1 VEREGFSVEHL
12 EAVGL
17 PLDVLGVQK
26 GWRKLILAL
35 EKKLL
40 SLWPTMFG
48 YQFILELSQNADSRR

>member
-1 VEREGFSVEHL
+1 
-12 EAVGL
+12 
-17 PLDVLGVQK
+17 VLGVQK